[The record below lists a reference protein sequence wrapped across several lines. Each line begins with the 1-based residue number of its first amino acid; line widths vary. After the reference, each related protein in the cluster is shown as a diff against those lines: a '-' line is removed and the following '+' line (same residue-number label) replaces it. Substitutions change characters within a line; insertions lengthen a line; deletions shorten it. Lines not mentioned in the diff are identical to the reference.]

1 MAGAVLLAA
10 AVVLAGAPAEA
21 GKPKVKPSYIVVD
34 AEDGAVLDAY
44 EAGRQ
49 WFPASLAKLMTVYIF
64 LNASVEGGVS
74 LDDDLEISK
83 AAAGQPARKAYLRAG
98 KTIKA
103 KKAMLASIIHS
114 SNDAAVVL
122 AEAVSGSEAKFV
134 ERMNETAKSLGM
146 SGTRFTNA
154 SGLPDANARV
164 TARDIALL
172 ALSLIERFPDHLKMF
187 SKRSVRVGK
196 RRLPTGNGLLDVV
209 PGATGMKTGFTCW
222 SGYNAV
228 LTTKRDGRTL
238 ITAILGAP
246 SRSARNGR
254 AIRVTN
260 ATFKAPI
267 DEENQVIADYDA
279 DTPGDQP
286 ARVLPAGKCN
296 RILNASSGGVGW
308 LPGWGIVLGAYPKRA
323 LAWKRISKMMRLLKP
338 SQRKGRR
345 TIVAS
350 KRRPVRLYN
359 ALLVGLRQKDVVS
372 ICNTLKAKKEYCQ
385 GLPPKWLNN
394 PKAVWR

>member
-1 MAGAVLLAA
+1 MVEKTMQSVSLKTAGRSVAGAVLLAA

-187 SKRSVRVGK
+187 SKR
-196 RRLPTGNGLLDVV
+196 
-209 PGATGMKTGFTCW
+209 
-222 SGYNAV
+222 
-228 LTTKRDGRTL
+228 
-238 ITAILGAP
+238 
-246 SRSARNGR
+246 
-254 AIRVTN
+254 
-260 ATFKAPI
+260 
-267 DEENQVIADYDA
+267 
-279 DTPGDQP
+279 
-286 ARVLPAGKCN
+286 
-296 RILNASSGGVGW
+296 
-308 LPGWGIVLGAYPKRA
+308 
-323 LAWKRISKMMRLLKP
+323 
-338 SQRKGRR
+338 
-345 TIVAS
+345 
-350 KRRPVRLYN
+350 
-359 ALLVGLRQKDVVS
+359 
-372 ICNTLKAKKEYCQ
+372 
-385 GLPPKWLNN
+385 
-394 PKAVWR
+394 